1 MIARFPLL
9 VWHDQFKTALLAQAA
24 IPPRRDLVA
33 ADTTPIT
40 NDNTDPARR
49 DAKVTSVNSTSAIA
63 TQAVADK
70 NTRPSRRAGT
80 NKHARALAAR
90 IKAHPAYTGALG
102 SLLGIE
108 GPQDTTD
115 LTTSKPTLAGVDPAR
130 RDGVVELDF
139 DKSISDGVNLY
150 ANPEGF
156 RGDFVFL
163 ARDTASPYVD
173 NRPLLAVGKPE
184 LREYKAVYVQSDA
197 EIGLFSD
204 EVVVNC
210 AP

>member
-1 MIARFPLL
+1 MKPGLRNLIS
-9 VWHDQFKTALLAQAA
+9 HDQFKTAVLAQAA
-24 IPPRRDLVA
+24 TFGLVA

-40 NDNTDPARR
+40 NDNTDIH
-49 DAKVTSVNSTSAIA
+49 AKVTSVNSTSAIA

-70 NTRPSRRAGT
+70 NTSCANA

-90 IKAHPAYTGALG
+90 IKAHPAYTVALG

-115 LTTSKPTLAGVDPAR
+115 LTTSKPTLTGIDQSGGV
-130 RDGVVELDF
+130 GELDF
-139 DKSISDGVNLY
+139 DKSISD
-150 ANPEGF
+150 A
-156 RGDFVFL
+156 DFVFL
-163 ARDTASPYVD
+163 ARDTASPYID
-173 NRPLLAVGKPE
+173 NRPLLVATKPE

>member
-1 MIARFPLL
+1 M
-9 VWHDQFKTALLAQAA
+9 
-24 IPPRRDLVA
+24 
-33 ADTTPIT
+33 
-40 NDNTDPARR
+40 
-49 DAKVTSVNSTSAIA
+49 NSTSAVA

-70 NTRPSRRAGT
+70 NTSRANA

-90 IKAHPAYTGALG
+90 IKAHPAYTVALG

-115 LTTSKPTLAGVDPAR
+115 LTTSKPTLAGVDQTG
-130 RDGVVELDF
+130 GVVELDF
-139 DKSISDGVNLY
+139 DKSISDGVNIY
-150 ANPEGF
+150 AK
-156 RGDFVFL
+156 RDGDVSV
-163 ARDTASPYVD
+163 TAPTRRAEV
-173 NRPLLAVGKPE
+173 RRRRMLVATKPE

>member
-1 MIARFPLL
+1 MPKSDFIPRTDSDFL
-9 VWHDQFKTALLAQAA
+9 VWHDQFKTSVLAQAA
-24 IPPRRDLVA
+24 TFGLVA

-40 NDNTDPARR
+40 NDNTDIH
-49 DAKVTSVNSTSAIA
+49 AKVTSVNSTSAIA

-70 NTRPSRRAGT
+70 NTSRANA

-90 IKAHPAYTGALG
+90 IKAHPAYTVALG

-115 LTTSKPTLAGVDPAR
+115 LTTSKPTLTGIDQTG
-130 RDGVVELDF
+130 GVVELDF

-150 ANPEGF
+150 AKRDGDA
-156 RGDFVFL
+156 DFVFL
-163 ARDTASPYVD
+163 ARDTASPYID
-173 NRPLLAVGKPE
+173 NRPLLVATKPE

>member
-1 MIARFPLL
+1 M
-9 VWHDQFKTALLAQAA
+9 
-24 IPPRRDLVA
+24 
-33 ADTTPIT
+33 
-40 NDNTDPARR
+40 
-49 DAKVTSVNSTSAIA
+49 TSVNSTSAIA

-70 NTRPSRRAGT
+70 NTSRANA

-90 IKAHPAYTGALG
+90 IKAHPAYTVALG

-115 LTTSKPTLAGVDPAR
+115 LTTSKPTLAGIDQTG
-130 RDGVVELDF
+130 GVVELDF
-139 DKSISDGVNLY
+139 DKSISDGVNIY

-163 ARDTASPYVD
+163 ACRAGVRRRRARDTASPYID
-173 NRPLLAVGKPE
+173 NRLPALHRLGDGG
-184 LREYKAVYVQSDA
+184 REYKAVYVQSDA